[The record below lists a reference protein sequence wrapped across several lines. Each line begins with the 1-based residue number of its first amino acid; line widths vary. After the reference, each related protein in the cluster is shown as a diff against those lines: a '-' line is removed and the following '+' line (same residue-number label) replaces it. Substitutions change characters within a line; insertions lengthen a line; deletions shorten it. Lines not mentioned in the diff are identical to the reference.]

1 MAKVRIRKAGPGE
14 QAGYYNK
21 TAMFLNKAQYGA
33 EVQGQQQVQEPA
45 QGNNQDMIKVYYE
58 YAYDQLV
65 NDIPVENVFSELV
78 KNGLPAQMAEQ
89 VLSTLMDELVS
100 QGLMNPDNKKKE
112 EPAEEQQPEQEQ
124 QQPVQESVDQEQE
137 DQSMYE
143 EDQDMMDMEEG
154 YVNDDSHIMARG
166 GYTADDIA
174 GQDAMFD
181 QYAAEKESPGVPF
194 DLAQLIEN
202 TAGTQ
207 PYIQMPSMQDYIGEY
222 APVEWQDMEALKSS
236 MPEQRNG
243 GFVKKKDFVK
253 NVMALLKKQE
263 GGEGEEEKDKDP
275 SLGKGNPM
283 DTLTEDVQKHKNNFI
298 NAIKEKATTVKTE
311 EMYDKLKK
319 SNDPQLQQLGMQGG
333 QDQMQPQ
340 NPFQMGGY
348 TGGEDPLYKFIQG
361 GIDEDYP
368 EAKYGYST
376 GNLIRAQE
384 GDAGKKM
391 HVVVQ
396 YTNPPTYVVIDETGA
411 KVLSTKNIGE
421 AQAYVMGKPN
431 ANSIP
436 KAKVTY
442 TPRYKTTAGTF
453 GNTVLPWNPLVQRH
467 PQLMGMPYNYG
478 TNNPYMDPLTGMK
491 PIARQVT
498 KRGILGRPKRY
509 TDIYSIPG
517 SQQGMP
523 SGNIIA
529 DGNTLVFPNK
539 NTMNPA
545 QFPLLDNPHGEQMRS
560 RTDVSDLGYGASR
573 AIRSGEREMARNDR
587 RLARHPEYLESG
599 MDNDYDEDNMPVV
612 NGRGQAMQPPFTPEQ
627 QNYYR
632 QSLTLPEEEEEQMPS
647 TYEGSIYNNV
657 GPMVDGEMAY
667 GGYMPIAVGGIEVN
681 DPNAPQVQPAN
692 PDLAMGSQAG
702 FMGNVTQGPN
712 SSWSAMQS
720 FNAPA
725 PAPSAEV
732 QAYNNDPMN
741 NMATEPLTDDL
752 STCTPEQKQD
762 TTSKCYCSP
771 AARKNPQDKRCY
783 EGTGGL
789 IGVDYKQRTN
799 VDGEAMVNVANAG
812 IRGVAG
818 MLNRKS
824 QNNQERNA
832 YDNMTSDNLYT
843 AQGTKHRGDWNDLGS
858 MAGQFRFD
866 QEGQDRSGFSSYGK
880 YGGYMQAGGTYN
892 QGDEVYMS
900 DEDIENFMANGGQIE
915 YLED

>member
-1 MAKVRIRKAGPGE
+1 MARVRIRKAGPGE

-21 TAMFLNKAQYGA
+21 TAMFLSKAQYGT
-33 EVQGQQQVQEPA
+33 EVQGQQQAQEPA
-45 QGNNQDMIKVYYE
+45 QGNDQDMIKVYYE

-78 KNGLPAQMAEQ
+78 KNGLPAQMAEK
-89 VLSTLMDELVS
+89 VLSTLVDELVS

-112 EPAEEQQPEQEQ
+112 EPAQEEQPEQE
-124 QQPVQESVDQEQE
+124 QPVQESVAQEQE
-137 DQSMYE
+137 DQSMYD

-166 GYTADDIA
+166 GYTTDDIA
-174 GQDAMFD
+174 GQEAMFE
-181 QYAAEKESPGVPF
+181 QYAAEKQAAEQPF
-194 DLAQLIEN
+194 DLSELIQN
-202 TAGTQ
+202 TPGTQ
-207 PYIQMPSMQDYIGEY
+207 QYVPMPGLRDYIGGYE
-222 APVEWQDMEALKSS
+222 PVEWQNMDALKAS
-236 MPEQRNG
+236 MPEERDG

-253 NVMALLKKQE
+253 NVMSLLKKEE
-263 GGEGEEEKDKDP
+263 GGEGEAKDP
-275 SLGKGNPM
+275 TLGKGNRM
-283 DTLTEDVQKHKNNFI
+283 DTLTEDVKKHKDNFI

-311 EMYDKLKK
+311 EMYDKLRK
-319 SNDPQLQQLGMQGG
+319 SDDPQMQQLGMQ
-333 QDQMQPQ
+333 QDQGQMQPQ
-340 NPFQMGGY
+340 TPFQVGGY
-348 TGGEDPLYKFIQG
+348 TGGENPIYKFLNG
-361 GIDEDYP
+361 GVDPEYP
-368 EAKYGYST
+368 EAKYGYSV
-376 GNLIRAQE
+376 GNLYRAQE

-391 HVVVQ
+391 HVEVV
-396 YTNPPTYVVIDETGA
+396 YTNPPTYVVKDETGTEI
-411 KVLSTKNIGE
+411 LSTKNIGE
-421 AQAYVMGKPN
+421 AQAYTMGKPN
-431 ANSIP
+431 AESNIP

-442 TPRYKTTAGTF
+442 TPRYRTTPGTF
-453 GNTVLPWNPLVQRH
+453 GNTVLPWNPLLQRH
-467 PQLMGMPYNYG
+467 PQLMGMPYMYG
-478 TNNPYMDPLTGMK
+478 TNTPYMDPLTGMK

-498 KRGILGRPKRY
+498 KKGILGRPKRY
-509 TDIYSIPG
+509 TDIYSMPG
-517 SQQGMP
+517 SQQNMP

-539 NTMNPA
+539 NTMSPA

-560 RTDVSDLGYGASR
+560 RTDVSDLGYGA
-573 AIRSGEREMARNDR
+573 AHAVRSGERAMARNER
-587 RLARHPEYLESG
+587 RLGRHPEYLESD
-599 MDNDYDEDNMPVV
+599 MPDDMPVV
-612 NGRGQAMQPPFTPEQ
+612 NGRGSMMQPPFTPEQ

-632 QSLTLPEEEEEQMPS
+632 QSLTLPEEEEQMPS
-647 TYEGSIYNNV
+647 TYDGSIYNNV

-667 GGYMPIAVGGIEVN
+667 GGYMPIAQGGITIN
-681 DPNAPQVQPAN
+681 DQTVPQPAPAN
-692 PDLAMGSQAG
+692 PDLAMGAQPG

-720 FNAPA
+720 FNAPS
-725 PAPSAEV
+725 PAPSANI

-741 NMATEPLTDDL
+741 NMPVEPLTDDM
-752 STCTPEQKQD
+752 SGCTPEQKND

-789 IGVDYKQRTN
+789 IGIDYKQRTD
-799 VDGEAMVNVANAG
+799 VDGEALVNVANAG
-812 IRGVAG
+812 IRGVTG
-818 MLNRKS
+818 MLNRRS

-832 YDNMTSDNLYT
+832 YDNLSSDNLYA

-880 YGGYMQAGGTYN
+880 YGGYMQVGGTYN